1 VATKRGGY
9 VNIATARLTLSGQRP
24 TNAIIQNY
32 KIEVNMAEQSNAPKP
47 DGAAL
52 VDIYRRMLR
61 VERNDDAIRKTIRRG
76 RLTMPYY
83 SARGQ
88 EVIPATIGHLLNDED
103 QICTIYRGIQDMV
116 AKDMPLRPLWAEIA
130 GRVDGTCKGKGG
142 PMHLTYPEMGIMVTT
157 GIVGSSMPIA
167 NGLGWAAQ
175 LDGSKRVVVAFF
187 GDGASNIGAFHEAL
201 NLASLWKLPVIFVCP
216 NNGYG
221 EHTSYN
227 LATSVDKISTR
238 AISYNMPGFTLDGND
253 PDDMY
258 AHMSVAIERA
268 RAGEGPTLLEC
279 KTFRFLGHVLGDDD
293 FYIPKEE
300 KEAAIAKD
308 PLPALR
314 ARLVAEGHAN
324 EEQLSKMQADLEA
337 EIADAEEFGMN
348 SPLPS
353 VDELRRDVF
362 AEEIAA

>member
-1 VATKRGGY
+1 MVD
-9 VNIATARLTLSGQRP
+9 
-24 TNAIIQNY
+24 
-32 KIEVNMAEQSNAPKP
+32 QSNAPKP
-47 DGAAL
+47 TPEAL

-88 EVIPATIGHLLNDED
+88 EVIPATIGHLLTDED

-142 PMHLTYPEMGIMVTT
+142 PMHLTYPELGIMVTT
-157 GIVGSSMPIA
+157 GVVGSSMPIA

-187 GDGASNIGAFHEAL
+187 GDGASNIGAFHESL

-221 EHTSYN
+221 EHTSYS

-238 AISYNMPGFTLDGND
+238 AISYGMPGFTLDGND
-253 PDDMY
+253 PEEMF

-293 FYIPKEE
+293 FYIPKQE
-300 KEAAIAKD
+300 KEAAVAND

-314 ARLVAEGHAN
+314 ARLIAEGHAS
-324 EEQLSKMQADLEA
+324 EDQLTTMQANLEA

-348 SPLPS
+348 SPVPS